1 LIPHLAHAAARE
13 AIIATRL
20 ASGSAA
26 LSSKRIALPILL
38 VCALSLGG
46 WLTFGP
52 AWPRPVRAEPLIDIE
67 TPAVRARLD
76 AALALARMPDEPWTV
91 SKARPA
97 ASAASDAQADGAR
110 CGEDQMPVSEPPV
123 PDADGRTLLVF
134 HETRPG
140 GVGYT
145 GAIHRIDAAL
155 RSSGDPFDRGVA
167 DALNVGDVQTP
178 SGRLDALV
186 QDAMTSSDPR
196 LYALA
201 VQACN
206 ALEYAVWVVNAL
218 PQPTSPRCAQL
229 DMRDWA
235 SRDPGNAVPWLH
247 VLQQADQAGDRD
259 AQREALQRIATS
271 STFDVHLY
279 AGAAAIARLKAA
291 SDADLAAQALLSMR
305 ATSLVGLPPF
315 SGLIEHCRNMAGGD
329 AEMAATCETIS
340 EAMFDHSDTFMS
352 RNVGASLHKLTTGD
366 GSLLERA
373 HREEGVVGRRWA
385 AEWGGSACSA
395 DRGLLRQMV
404 RLGTHGEVALMKQD
418 LKSSTP
424 VMQPSR

>member
-1 LIPHLAHAAARE
+1 MQRARPFTPIELAH
-13 AIIATRL
+13 
-20 ASGSAA
+20 GPAA
-26 LSSKRIALPILL
+26 LSRRRIALSVLL
-38 VCALSLGG
+38 ACALSLGG
-46 WLTFGP
+46 WLAFGP
-52 AWPRPVRAEPLIDIE
+52 AWPRPARAEPPIDIE
-67 TPAVRARLD
+67 TPAGRARLD
-76 AALALARMPDEPWTV
+76 AALALARMPDEPWTF
-91 SKARPA
+91 SEASPA

-110 CGEDQMPVSEPPV
+110 CGEDQMPVSEPPA
-123 PDADGRTLLVF
+123 PDADGRTLLAF
-134 HETRPG
+134 HETKPG
-140 GVGYT
+140 GVGYM

-167 DALNVGDVQTP
+167 DALNVGDVLTP

-206 ALEYAVWVVNAL
+206 APEYAIWVVDA
-218 PQPTSPRCAQL
+218 PPRPTSPRCAQL

-271 STFDVHLY
+271 STFNVYFH
-279 AGAAAIARLKAA
+279 AGAAAIARLKVA

-305 ATSLVGLPPF
+305 AMSLAEFAP
-315 SGLIEHCRNMAGGD
+315 SSALIARCRNKAGGE

-340 EAMFDHSDTFMS
+340 EAMFDHSDTFIS
-352 RNVGASLHKLTTGD
+352 RNIGASLHKLTTGD
-366 GSLLERA
+366 GSLLEQA
-373 HREEGVVGRRWA
+373 HREEGAVGRRWA
-385 AEWGGSACSA
+385 AAMDGSPCSA
-395 DRGLLRQMV
+395 DRGLLRQMI
-404 RLGTHGEVALMKQD
+404 RLGAQGEVALMKQE
-418 LKSSTP
+418 LKTATP